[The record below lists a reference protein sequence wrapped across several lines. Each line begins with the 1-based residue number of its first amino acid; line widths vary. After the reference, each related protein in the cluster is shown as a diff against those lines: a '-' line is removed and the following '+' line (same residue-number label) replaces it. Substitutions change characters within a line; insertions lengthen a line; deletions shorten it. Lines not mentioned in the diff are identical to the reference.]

1 MGLAEFFS
9 ERLNDL
15 CAEERS
21 ELMDVIDNL
30 RIHGFFQNVSQPQI
44 IVCGDQSSGKSSVL
58 QAVTGVPFPI
68 NRTPLFTTT
77 ELVLQRTE
85 KVGIYVSIFL
95 GNPVASSCVSFHE
108 ELEDFTGLE
117 ALMERAM
124 EARGISSSTEMLDRV
139 TLRIRI
145 SGPDQP
151 HLTIV
156 DLPGLVQPQT
166 KKWPDSDIQNLVTSY
181 MKDSRSIILAVV
193 SAKYDYVRQP
203 VLKLARSVDSNGTRT
218 IGVITKPDTLSPGS
232 ERESSYVSLALNQE
246 VELRLGWHVL
256 KNPDSGL
263 IKTPLAQRHEEE
275 SKFMNQGIWQE
286 LPDTVRGASQLR
298 KRLRQIIHDRV
309 TLELPRLIRS
319 IERNRRRC
327 KEKLEQL
334 DKLSPPR
341 NTFYS
346 QQFHLLKLSE
356 SFQRI
361 TRSGIDGNWNDPFF
375 GLDLKTEDGNASRL
389 RAVVQDNNQKFAN
402 AMRSSGQRHTIIPEL
417 KEKHRGVC
425 PPLSLTRE
433 MFIDHVKLTM
443 QQSRG
448 RELPGLFDPL
458 IVTDIFRW
466 QAYHWEM
473 YAEAYVKKA
482 WEACKRFMDLV
493 IKHIADVGTAAA
505 ISRKIIEP
513 SMDRIL
519 ENAKDKTN
527 EFLKS
532 FQRVQPISYNLDLSQ
547 ILQKVRSERS
557 KAAYT
562 KTLTSFF
569 HVSTLQRH
577 NCGSI
582 NLEELANALTRD
594 TDEPDLDRYAAC
606 EVIDVMEAYYQVA
619 LKRFIDDIAVE
630 VIEVKIVSALVDV
643 LSPGGV
649 YKMDHALIE
658 ALAGE
663 LKEDQDRRAKLTK
676 QLEMLTHGIRT
687 CERFES
693 GTLDSK

>member
-166 KKWPDSDIQNLVTSY
+166 KKWPDLDIQNLVTSY

-193 SAKYDYVRQP
+193 SAKYDYVHQP
-203 VLKLARSVDSNGTRT
+203 VLKLVRSADPNGTRT
-218 IGVITKPDTLSPGS
+218 LGS

-246 VELRLGWHVL
+246 VEFRLGWHVL

-263 IKTPLAQRHEEE
+263 KTPLAQRHEEE

-286 LPDTVRGASQLR
+286 LPGTVRGASQLR
-298 KRLRQIIHDRV
+298 KRLRKALLGRI
-309 TLELPRLIRS
+309 TPELPRLVRDIKQHRGWC
-319 IERNRRRC
+319 ED
-327 KEKLEQL
+327 KLEQL
-334 DKLSPPR
+334 NKLSPPR
-341 NTFYS
+341 GTFYL
-346 QQFHLLKLSE
+346 QQLHLLNVSE

-361 TRSGIDGNWNDPFF
+361 TIMGIDGNWNDPFF
-375 GLDLKTEDGNASRL
+375 GLNLKTEDGKASRL
-389 RAVVQDNNQKFAN
+389 RAVVQKNNHSFAE
-402 AMRSSGQRHTIIPEL
+402 AMRSNGQRHTAHPGGL
-417 KEKHRGVC
+417 W
-425 PPLSLTRE
+425 PPLPLTGE
-433 MFIDHVKLTM
+433 MLIDHVKFIMKQT
-443 QQSRG
+443 RG
-448 RELPGLFDPL
+448 RELPGLYDPL
-458 IVTDIFRW
+458 IVTEIFRW
-466 QAYHWEM
+466 QAYNWET
-473 YAEAYVKKA
+473 YAREYVYMA
-482 WEACKRFMDLV
+482 WGECNRFLNLV
-493 IKHIADVGTAAA
+493 VKHVADAGTAAA
-505 ISRKIIEP
+505 ITQKIIGP

-532 FQRVQPISYNLDLSQ
+532 YQRIQPITYNLDLSQ
-547 ILQKVRSERS
+547 ILQKVRSGRR
-557 KAAYT
+557 KATYE
-562 KTLTSFF
+562 KTLKSFF
-569 HVSTLQRH
+569 HVSNLQRH
-577 NCGSI
+577 KCKSI
-582 NLEELANALTRD
+582 DLEELANALTRD
-594 TDEPDLDRYAAC
+594 TDEPDLERYAAS

-619 LKRFIDDIAVE
+619 LERFIDNIAVE

-649 YKMDHALIE
+649 YKMDHTLIE

-663 LKEDQDRRAKLTK
+663 SKEDQDRRAQLTK

-693 GTLDSK
+693 GTLDSE